1 MQAVILAAGEGRR
14 LRPLTENVPKP
25 MVRIVGRPIL
35 EYTICALPREI
46 NEVILVIGYK
56 GEVVKEYFGDSF
68 DGRAIKYIWQD
79 APRGPM
85 HALALARDILK
96 DDLFLA
102 LYADDLYDPSDIAN
116 CMQTVPVILVRET
129 AHPERF
135 GVCLVGEKG
144 RLVSI
149 FEKHE
154 NPPSNLALIGVHLLD
169 KSIFDLPHAPMP
181 NGELNLTKQ
190 IGIWAEQCHIQV
202 IRAHFWHPIGYP
214 EDVEAAEKIM
224 THFNKTT

>member
-1 MQAVILAAGEGRR
+1 MQAVILAAGEGKR
-14 LRPLTENVPKP
+14 LRPLTDAVPKP
-25 MVRIVGRPIL
+25 MVRIAGRPIL
-35 EYTICALPREI
+35 EYTIRALPREI

-56 GEVVKEYFGDSF
+56 GEGVKEYFGDSF
-68 DGRAIKYIWQD
+68 DGRAITYVWQD

-85 HALALARDILK
+85 HALALTKDILK
-96 DDLFLA
+96 DDFFLV
-102 LYADDLYDPSDIAN
+102 LYADDLYDSSDIAN
-116 CMQTVPVILVRET
+116 CMQTVPVILVKET

-144 RLVSI
+144 RLISI
-149 FEKHE
+149 FEKQE

-169 KSIFDLPHAPMP
+169 KSIFELPSAPMP

-190 IGIWAEQCHIQV
+190 IGIWAKERHIQV

-214 EDVEAAEKIM
+214 EDVGAAEKIVVL
-224 THFNKTT
+224 NKTA